1 MSINLDLSPNS
12 SSTNFSLKNISKEI
26 QNNPNNNKNEPNL
39 RNNIIL
45 PLGNNN
51 ISKSFNMKDSKE
63 NKHFNKLINS
73 NLEITDPNQDYD
85 VNSGNKNRLIYEKI
99 KQKLNFNNNN
109 SNSIYNNYINMQLT
123 KSNSNKNLNNE
134 NKSSISSNASNNIK
148 NNLNVSNN
156 CNSMEN
162 RKKNKN
168 FVRRNN
174 YNYYERYVL
183 NNNRN
188 KGLTNRNSNNSD
200 ISKNKKDTVIDNNKN
215 TNFNR
220 FIIIENT
227 YRNIYK
233 SKKDGIKPNI
243 NNQFSNSLSI
253 TPLSKNYNNQSM
265 SDRTKENSIS
275 TKNGF
280 TKLNI
285 NSLDNIMV
293 SYSQIQ
299 EKKKK
304 VLNLFK
310 NNKKITSKEEAF
322 YILSVSPMLNL
333 SEQIIFSRATEN
345 LKKVISIDNILNNN
359 YIFLNIKAKTL
370 INELTIYEKKIN
382 KPFTA
387 SKTADITLNF
397 ITSLDEKEF
406 KDFDILETNKG
417 LVNIYYYY
425 IKLFCILFNINYN
438 HDLKDKKIKT
448 YLYEKIKE
456 KGFNHLKDYL
466 YYIYIAKKENIKI
479 FSKIDI
485 INNEIF
491 SKIPNMLNIQESI
504 KLCRFT
510 AFSNY
515 LLKEIVNYGNNLKN
529 LFELKFRAQY
539 LLEFVLGKI
548 DKIQNH
554 KKQLKK

>member
-1 MSINLDLSPNS
+1 
-12 SSTNFSLKNISKEI
+12 
-26 QNNPNNNKNEPNL
+26 
-39 RNNIIL
+39 
-45 PLGNNN
+45 
-51 ISKSFNMKDSKE
+51 MKK
-63 NKHFNKLINS
+63 
-73 NLEITDPNQDYD
+73 
-85 VNSGNKNRLIYEKI
+85 
-99 KQKLNFNNNN
+99 KLN
-109 SNSIYNNYINMQLT
+109 SYI
-123 KSNSNKNLNNE
+123 KKLN
-134 NKSSISSNASNNIK
+134 I
-148 NNLNVSNN
+148 V
-156 CNSMEN
+156 
-162 RKKNKN
+162 
-168 FVRRNN
+168 
-174 YNYYERYVL
+174 RYVL

-200 ISKNKKDTVIDNNKN
+200 ISKNKKDTVVDNNKN

-456 KGFNHLKDYL
+456 KGFNQLKDYL

-548 DKIQNH
+548 DKIQNQ

>member
-1 MSINLDLSPNS
+1 
-12 SSTNFSLKNISKEI
+12 
-26 QNNPNNNKNEPNL
+26 
-39 RNNIIL
+39 
-45 PLGNNN
+45 
-51 ISKSFNMKDSKE
+51 
-63 NKHFNKLINS
+63 
-73 NLEITDPNQDYD
+73 
-85 VNSGNKNRLIYEKI
+85 
-99 KQKLNFNNNN
+99 
-109 SNSIYNNYINMQLT
+109 
-123 KSNSNKNLNNE
+123 
-134 NKSSISSNASNNIK
+134 
-148 NNLNVSNN
+148 
-156 CNSMEN
+156 
-162 RKKNKN
+162 
-168 FVRRNN
+168 
-174 YNYYERYVL
+174 
-183 NNNRN
+183 
-188 KGLTNRNSNNSD
+188 
-200 ISKNKKDTVIDNNKN
+200 
-215 TNFNR
+215 
-220 FIIIENT
+220 
-227 YRNIYK
+227 
-233 SKKDGIKPNI
+233 
-243 NNQFSNSLSI
+243 
-253 TPLSKNYNNQSM
+253 M